1 MGGMPDHKQGNGVRN
16 RVLILAFF
24 PFLPL
29 FGVVVGNG
37 NVGPRTSQPSVR
49 YYWETQQA
57 GKSAQLVTLFCSP
70 CGDSNLDKET
80 VPLLSVLRDTLGD
93 NRREND
99 RLTYVWLLSS
109 THQNV
114 GQRLLAAVPFFYW
127 RAGGGSTQVD
137 ENRHVKP
144 LMDLTKPEQPMA
156 VRVMRD
162 ILQWTVL
169 DPLSMPVR
177 ASTRAYSTNE
187 AAGERGHLEEAIG
200 YLRQAPKSETG
211 DGLTEAESDT
221 LVARLALRERLLGG
235 LVRARDAQR
244 VGEHEEADQEVVRS
258 RNWDLLRSFAEKTG
272 LTFESLN
279 ISGTS
284 GEYGLLWFPADKGA
298 AEPVGASHSAVWK
311 ALNLQDPWTDSRLR
325 TWEGPF
331 FERSVD
337 SNGSLLPSGADGSR
351 TVRLIPLGAYG
362 LNYPKFPLLL
372 VDFRDKLHVRR
383 NEMTQRSINELTS
396 GVIGISHFT
405 NWYYY
410 AGASA
415 YDFVAS
421 RQGRGMDAAS
431 RLDCYSQFRLAL
443 ALDNGMDPKLRT
455 LLQRRIDSVALN
467 PLEGS
472 PQHEVQVAEA
482 RYNALLNEAS
492 SGELEKQ
499 LGKTRAA
506 ELAQFGKTQQART
519 AQAFLSTVSFTLAS
533 PHYAGNEDV
542 SSELDRTRRIQADL
556 DLLHAAAKVGPNPEI
571 AYDTDRMRTAVQ
583 ELSQL
588 LPGVRSQNVRKDAAS
603 TVARLVDLTKDR
615 ELLADCSAL
624 LATIRPSGGNHAIGI
639 AAAPKAIAAAE

>member
-1 MGGMPDHKQGNGVRN
+1 M
-16 RVLILAFF
+16 RVLILVLLAFF
-24 PFLPL
+24 PLW
-29 FGVVVGNG
+29 GTVAGNG
-37 NVGPRTSQPSVR
+37 NSAPQPSQVPVR
-49 YYWETQQA
+49 YYWETQPA
-57 GKSAQLVTLFCSP
+57 GSSAQLLTLFCSP
-70 CGDSNLDKET
+70 CGSSTLDKRT

-93 NRREND
+93 NRQEND
-99 RLTYVWLLSS
+99 RLTYVWLLSL

-156 VRVMRD
+156 TKVMRD

-187 AAGERGHLEEAIG
+187 VAGERGHLEEAIG

-211 DGLTEAESDT
+211 DGLTEAEANT
-221 LVARLALRERLLGG
+221 VVARLALRERLLGG
-235 LVRARDAQR
+235 LVRAREAQS
-244 VGEHEEADQEVVRS
+244 VGEHEQADQEIVRS
-258 RNWDLLRSFAEKTG
+258 RNWDLLRSFGEKTG

-284 GEYGLLWFPADKGA
+284 GEYALLWFPADEGA

-311 ALNLQDPWTDSRLR
+311 ALNIQDPWTDTRLR
-325 TWEGPF
+325 TWEGPV

-337 SNGSLLPSGADGSR
+337 SNGSLLPPEASGSR
-351 TVRLIPLGAYG
+351 TVRLIPLGTYS

-396 GVIGISHFT
+396 GIIGISHFT

-421 RQGRGMDAAS
+421 RHGRGMDAAS

-443 ALDNGMDPKLRT
+443 ALDNGMDPKLRE

-472 PQHEVQVAEA
+472 PEHEVQVAEA
-482 RYNALLNEAS
+482 RYNALLKEAA
-492 SGELEKQ
+492 SGQLEKE

-506 ELAQFGKTQQART
+506 ELAQFGITQQTRT

-533 PHYAGNEDV
+533 PRYDGKKDV
-542 SSELDRTRRIQADL
+542 RSELDRTRRIQADL

-571 AYDTDRMRTAVQ
+571 AYDTERLRTAVQ

-588 LPGVRSQNVRKDAAS
+588 LPEVRSQNVRKDAAS
-603 TVARLVDLTKDR
+603 AVARLGDLTKDH
-615 ELLADCSAL
+615 ELQAGCSSL
-624 LATIRPSGGNHAIGI
+624 LATVHQTGRTRNTGI
-639 AAAPKAIAAAE
+639 AAAPKPITAAQ